1 MANITS
7 AGTESLLEKQNLQ
20 ANGSSNA
27 HTADPL
33 LVNDKDAL
41 NGDEEED
48 SDEYDAEEEQQAAE
62 DEEDEYDID
71 DEDGGYEDEDEDGEH
86 EVTENGKPNLT
97 ALLLGDPNSTVG
109 NGNDDD
115 DDDEGDYE
123 EDEEQDGD
131 AEEDPEPISPSTAK
145 KRSIDDLE
153 ETDSNEAKKVK
164 A

>member
-1 MANITS
+1 MASLTS
-7 AGTESLLEKQNLQ
+7 AATEPLLEKQKLQ
-20 ANGSSNA
+20 ANGSSDA
-27 HTADPL
+27 HIEDPL
-33 LVNDKDAL
+33 HVNDKDAL
-41 NGDEEED
+41 NGDEEEEE

-62 DEEDEYDID
+62 DEDDEFD

-123 EDEEQDGD
+123 EDEEDGD